1 MCILLL
7 EVNSWKQR
15 QNIHDSLV
23 SLDSLR
29 LLLVT
34 KITID
39 AERLA

>member
-1 MCILLL
+1 MRILLL
-7 EVNSWKQR
+7 ERNSWKQR
-15 QNIHDSLV
+15 QNICGGLV

-39 AERLA
+39 AARLV